1 MKKQFLLLTMVS
13 LLFSSCAV
21 VLQDEIGVKRT
32 LGRVNEKIHYP
43 GAVVFNPFL
52 STVIKV
58 PIRTINLAINASLPS
73 KEGLTIQSEISI
85 LYKIK
90 TAELPNILKNTGLNF
105 QDVVILPVFR
115 SAAAD
120 ICAKYEAKDMHSN
133 KRSVIEKEIKERMME
148 VAESKGFIIES
159 VLMKSISL
167 PPGLAKTI
175 EEKMQ
180 SEQEAQRMEF
190 LKDREKREGERK
202 ILQAEGEKQSRIIA
216 AEAQKRIT
224 EIEAEGKANALK
236 TEAEAQMKANQMLNS
251 SLTPQ
256 VLKAKQI
263 EAFKSLSGSNNAKVI
278 ITDGKTPLIGIPEN

>member
-1 MKKQFLLLTMVS
+1 MRNKTIILAFITLS
-13 LLFSSCAV
+13 ISSCAIIR
-21 VLQDEIGVKRT
+21 QDEIGVKRT
-32 LGRVNEKIHYP
+32 LGRINNKVFYP
-43 GAVVFNPFL
+43 GAVFLNPFV

-58 PIRTINLAINASLPS
+58 PVRTINLAINVGLPS
-73 KEGLTIQSEISI
+73 KEGLTIQAEISI

-90 TAELPNILKNTGLNF
+90 TPELPNILKNTGLEF

-133 KRSVIEKEIKERMME
+133 KRSLIEKEIRDRMME
-148 VAESKGFIIES
+148 VTEPKGFIIES

-190 LKDREKREGERK
+190 LKDREKREADRK
-202 ILQAEGEKQSRIIA
+202 VLQAEGEKQSRIIA

-236 TEAEAQMKANQMLNS
+236 IEAEAQMKANELLTK

-263 EAFKSLSGSNNAKVI
+263 EAFRVLSTSPNAKVI

>member
-1 MKKQFLLLTMVS
+1 MTHKT
-13 LLFSSCAV
+13 LFFVIISFVLSSCAT
-21 VLQDEIGVKRT
+21 VLQDEVGVKRT
-32 LGRVNEKIHYP
+32 LGKINNKVYNP
-43 GAVVFNPFL
+43 GPVFFNPFL
-52 STVIKV
+52 SKMIKMPMSTV
-58 PIRTINLAINASLPS
+58 NLAINASLPS

-85 LYKIK
+85 LYRIK
-90 TAELPNILKNTGLNF
+90 TAELPNILKNTGLEF
-105 QDVVILPVFR
+105 QEVVILPVFR

-133 KRSVIEKEIKERMME
+133 KRSLIEKEIRDRMME
-148 VAESKGFIIES
+148 VTESKGFIIES

-167 PPGLAKTI
+167 PPGLARTI

-190 LKDREKREGERK
+190 LKDREKREAERK
-202 ILQAEGEKQSRIIA
+202 VLQAEGEKQSRIIA
-216 AEAQKRIT
+216 AEAQKRIL

-236 TEAEAQMKANQMLNS
+236 IEAEAQMKANEMLNK

-263 EAFKSLSGSNNAKVI
+263 EAFKNLSTSSNTKII